1 MFGRNP
7 QLPFEVDKLEKPQTG
22 ADDIEQLKKDGSSKE
37 AVNEHVEQMCEMREF
52 LFPVVDRNIKR
63 AQEKQKEE

>member
-7 QLPFEVDKLEKPQTG
+7 RLPFEVEKLETPLTD
-22 ADDIEQLKKDGSSKE
+22 ADGIEQLTKDISSEE
-37 AVNEHVEQMCEMREF
+37 AVKEHVEQMSALRES

-63 AQEKQKEE
+63 AQEKQKED

>member
-22 ADDIEQLKKDGSSKE
+22 ADDIEQLKKDSSSKE